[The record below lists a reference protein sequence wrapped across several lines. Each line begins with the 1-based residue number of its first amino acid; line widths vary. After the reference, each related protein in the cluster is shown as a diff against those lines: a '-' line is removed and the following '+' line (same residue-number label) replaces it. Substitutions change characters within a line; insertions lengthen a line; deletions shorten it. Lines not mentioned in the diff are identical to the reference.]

1 MQWKSETARS
11 YADIGK
17 QHHVSILRPVIV
29 ELLGPLA
36 GQRVLDFGCGPGRL
50 SAVLAEEGARE
61 VVAVDNSPEMIRR
74 SRELAGSLDPSVRD
88 RIVVERGDEKTL
100 GRLGSFDAALSSL
113 ALMMSESVERLH
125 QISRALVTAVRPN
138 GRLIVVITHPCFRDC
153 GYETFHY
160 DLPRGFEYWTSGSP
174 YRVVMTPQSEDVEEV
189 AITDYHWTLQDYFEA
204 LAGSGAAVSALREL
218 PATWCEDGTP
228 NGPPAYLVLRIDR
241 ADAES

>member
-1 MQWKSETARS
+1 MRWKSETARS

-74 SRELAGSLDPSVRD
+74 ARGLADSLDRSVRD
-88 RIVVERGDEKTL
+88 RIVVERGDEMIL

-125 QISRALVTAVRPN
+125 QISRSLVAAVRRN
-138 GRLIVVITHPCFRDC
+138 GRLVVVITHPCFRGC
-153 GYETFHY
+153 RYETFHY
-160 DLPRGFEYWTSGSP
+160 DLPRDFDYWASGSP
-174 YRVVMTPQSEDVEEV
+174 YQVVMTPQSDDVEEV
-189 AITDYHWTLQDYFEA
+189 AITDYHWTLHDYFEA

-218 PATWCEDGTP
+218 PATWREDATP
-228 NGPPAYLVLRIDR
+228 NGPPAYLVLCIDR
-241 ADAES
+241 ADAGS